1 MMTDLDKPEKPYR
14 RIDTYWPDGDW
25 IDEKAYNRQRPTG
38 TASRKV
44 LHGNWLEERALE
56 SDLLTLEAKE
66 SQAKAQGTTCCC
78 GDNVGPGTYESVK
91 DAHRHFPLPRPW
103 HACSSLDIF
112 QPLKNGH
119 YDGTFNSTPYIIRG
133 AAHPS
138 ELDANTTYLTAYNER
153 NSDVRRLF
161 RPDLGV
167 RSQLLL
173 HQALNIAQ
181 QEQQKREEA
190 REIQF
195 HEDGSWKSEY
205 TEKISD
211 PRGVYPTI
219 KALQTD
225 YLVEEP
231 ITIYTGNPFTSKTM
245 VVHGKTP
252 YDPMSKPYHGKHT
265 YFSERKYT
273 I

>member
-1 MMTDLDKPEKPYR
+1 MINDLDKPAKPYR
-14 RIDTYWPDGDW
+14 RIDTYCPDGDW
-25 IDEKAYNRQRPTG
+25 IEEKAYNRLRPTG

-56 SDLLTLEAKE
+56 NDLLTLEAE
-66 SQAKAQGTTCCC
+66 EAERKAQGATCSC
-78 GDNVGPGTYESVK
+78 GEKVTPGSYESVT

-112 QPLKNGH
+112 QKLKNGH
-119 YDGTFNSTPYIIRG
+119 YDGAFNSTPYITCD
-133 AAHPS
+133 AARPS
-138 ELDANTTYLTAYNER
+138 ELDANTTYLTAYNEK
-153 NSDVRRLF
+153 NADVRRLF
-161 RPDLGV
+161 RPDMGV

-190 REIQF
+190 RQIQF
-195 HEDGSWKSEY
+195 FEEGSWKSEY
-205 TEKISD
+205 AEKISD
-211 PRGVYPTI
+211 QREVYPTVE
-219 KALQTD
+219 ALKTD

-265 YFSERKYT
+265 YFSEPKYA